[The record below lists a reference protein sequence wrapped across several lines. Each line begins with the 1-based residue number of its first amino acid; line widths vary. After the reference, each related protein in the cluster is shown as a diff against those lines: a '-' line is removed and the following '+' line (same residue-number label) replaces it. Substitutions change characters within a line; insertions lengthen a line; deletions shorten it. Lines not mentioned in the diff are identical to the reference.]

1 MPMDESP
8 RQWRRLLAIIT
19 AGLAVA
25 AGALALGRG
34 WVRPSDDGRPRGPDV
49 EQGQPRDILLAHG
62 WGRPAPPRLIKPTYW
77 PFVFG
82 LGIVFLLGGIATR
95 FLVSGVGLFIFA
107 IGFIGWMMDLLDEQD
122 NG

>member
-1 MPMDESP
+1 VDESP
-8 RQWRRLLAIIT
+8 RPWQRLIAAIT

-34 WVRPSDDGRPRGPDV
+34 HQLGEDQPRMPEV
-49 EQGQPRDILLAHG
+49 QQGQQRDVLLAEG
-62 WGRPAPPRLIKPTYW
+62 WGMPAPPHLIKPTYW

-82 LGIVFLLGGIATR
+82 LGIAFLLGGIATR

-107 IGFIGWMMDLLDEQD
+107 LGFIGWMTDLLDEQD

>member
-1 MPMDESP
+1 MDDSP
-8 RQWRRLLAIIT
+8 QHPLRRLIAAIT
-19 AGLAVA
+19 AGLAVGF
-25 AGALALGRG
+25 GALALGRQ
-34 WVRPSDDGRPRGPDV
+34 PRSGHDQPQAPEGP
-49 EQGQPRDILLAHG
+49 QGQRRDTLLGQG
-62 WGRPAPPRLIKPTYW
+62 WGVPAPPHLIKPTYW

-107 IGFIGWMMDLLDEQD
+107 VGFIGWVTDLLDEQD

>member
-1 MPMDESP
+1 MDESP
-8 RQWRRLLAIIT
+8 RRPWRRLIAAIT
-19 AGLAVA
+19 ATLALG

-34 WVRPSDDGRPRGPDV
+34 RPGGD
-49 EQGQPRDILLAHG
+49 EQPRIPEVQEGRQHDILLAQG
-62 WGRPAPPRLIKPTYW
+62 WGVPTPPRLIKPTYW

-95 FLVSGVGLFIFA
+95 FLISGVGLFIFA
-107 IGFIGWMMDLLDEQD
+107 VGFIGWMMDLLDEQD

>member
-1 MPMDESP
+1 MNEPP
-8 RQWRRLLAIIT
+8 RRPWGRMVTAIT
-19 AGLAVA
+19 ATLAVA

-34 WVRPSDDGRPRGPDV
+34 HQVDRDV
-49 EQGQPRDILLAHG
+49 DRSRMPEVQQGKQRDVLLAQG
-62 WGRPAPPRLIKPTYW
+62 WGVPAPPRLIKPTYW

-82 LGIVFLLGGIATR
+82 LGIAFLLGGIATR

-107 IGFIGWMMDLLDEQD
+107 VGSIGWIVDLLDEQD